1 MIHADTETNLLIYFQ
16 IQEKSKW
23 LLRF

>member
-23 LLRF
+23 LLSF